1 MTSAYYQDIGKAT
14 FAPVDTTKAAGAIIT
29 ADYTDSQKEI
39 TQRNINNLN
48 AEFDRIGQEYMQM
61 YKDYSSGKAVTD
73 LLNLTTQGIVVK
85 KQLENLAETRKII
98 SNFENTIQT
107 ANHDAYV
114 RGTPYS
120 ELALYDSDVQKTI
133 KSEQELTAQRQ
144 ALHDANKEERDLGRP
159 GSEFQ
164 PVDYT
169 LFQDTYNNETLS
181 EARRNFPHFWKRMSG
196 SLKVNVGTKE
206 NPRIITL
213 NEAATARERKI
224 IAGHITLAYVHANR
238 DLVGD
243 PGRLKRDFL
252 VSALTTRDNYLNE
265 INKEEATFLAAAEE
279 RESLKDLAYKL
290 KTQGPSAAI
299 DYVNIYRGKYDGSYA
314 VARQKMAQKIHDAAA
329 IGELT
334 EGDVDKI
341 INHEFTAHDGSTQT
355 IGKYWKEEAK
365 LMRKGVR
372 TYQKGLADEARE
384 NQEAS
389 RRADAVQTAAGLEK
403 QDGPIT
409 IEQKNQ
415 AISEWMAKH
424 GVTDSR
430 LVPAV
435 LQNIRYAGIEDDT
448 ELDRIFTHN
457 AANGIPISEKDI
469 MSFKDPQYKLK
480 WRKQLKALGN
490 QTSDRSKFIRAAVD
504 GHFNNK
510 LGEAGRGTTDYYY
523 TEAAATSTY
532 EKEYNRILEET
543 GSHAQA
549 TSAAQKAVSDLLA
562 QDQAGKIDLTQRADV
577 PLDATVAVNVRAAS
591 LAIKKD
597 PTLLSSD
604 KPLPGEAPY
613 IKQAVDYINGRGK
626 VRPHFYY
633 KLAPGIGKSH
643 YEQLMRDRLEAMG
656 LLKKGEA
663 ALPEKG
669 ILSEA
674 ELRKTRFSSP
684 AATFQV
690 TQENPKSLEMLKIVE
705 DETAQAGAKY
715 DHVRDKNGEIVSLTK
730 PLSQHT
736 IGELIDLIG
745 QGYED
750 FGLYGISNG
759 QLRDILQNVPVDL
772 NELFDQEN
780 QDALVL
786 ARLRQKAQVAQRY
799 CTIDD
804 TYRHT
809 VTLDKLTRN
818 EFYSIVGDLPP
829 YLQIENMLPACSKEL
844 VKQTLQ

>member
-29 ADYTDSQKEI
+29 ADYTDSQKQI
-39 TQRNINNLN
+39 TERNISNLN
-48 AEFDRIGQEYMQM
+48 NEFARIGQEYMQM

-73 LLNLTTQGIVVK
+73 LLNLTTQGIVTK
-85 KQLENLAETRKII
+85 KRLENFAETRKMI
-98 SNFENTIQT
+98 SQFETHLKSAEN
-107 ANHDAYV
+107 
-114 RGTPYS
+114 
-120 ELALYDSDVQKTI
+120 LKLYLNGATYADLSLTDPDVQKTV
-133 KSEQELTAQRQ
+133 KAEQEIALQRQ
-144 ALHDANKEERDLGRP
+144 ALHDANKEERDSGRP

-164 PVDYT
+164 PVDWG
-169 LFQDTYNNETLS
+169 LFQDTLGNENAT
-181 EARRNFPHFWKRMSG
+181 EVTRNFTHYWEWARKG
-196 SLKVNVGTKE
+196 LKVQVEPGQ
-206 NPRIITL
+206 PAITWD
-213 NEAATARERKI
+213 EAGSAEHRKI
-224 IAGHITLAYVHANR
+224 IAAAITLSYAHANK
-238 DLVGD
+238 DILGD

-252 VSALTTRDNYLNE
+252 SHALTVRDNKLNE
-265 INKEEATFLAAAEE
+265 ANKEEATFLAAAEE
-279 RESLKDLAYKL
+279 RESLRDLAYKL

-299 DYVNIYRGKYDGSYA
+299 DYINIYKGKYDGSYTI
-314 VARQKMAQKIHDAAA
+314 ARQKMAQKIHDAAA

-341 INHEFTAHDGSTQT
+341 IDHKFTAHDGSTPT
-355 IGKYWKEEAK
+355 IGKYWPKEAK

-372 TYQKGLADEARE
+372 TYQKGLADEATE
-384 NQEAS
+384 NLEAS

-435 LQNIRYAGIEDDT
+435 LQNIRYAGIEDDA

-457 AANGIPISEKDI
+457 AANGIPISEKEI
-469 MSFKDPQYKLK
+469 MSFKDPNYKLK
-480 WRKQLKALGN
+480 WRKQLKALGT
-490 QTSDRSKFIRAAVD
+490 QTSDRSKFIRSAVD

-562 QDQAGKIDLTQRADV
+562 QDQAGKIDLTQRADIPV
-577 PLDATVAVNVRAAS
+577 DTTVATNINAAAAALS
-591 LAIKKD
+591 KD
-597 PTLLSSD
+597 PTLISSD

-626 VRPHFYY
+626 VRPHFYD
-633 KLAPGIGKSH
+633 KLAPGINKTH
-643 YEQLMRDRLEAMG
+643 PEQLMRDRLEAMG

-684 AATFQV
+684 SATFQV
-690 TQENPKSLEMLKIVE
+690 TQENPKTLEMLKIVE
-705 DETAQAGAKY
+705 DETAQSGAKY

-759 QLRDILQNVPVDL
+759 QLRDILQNVPVDI

-844 VKQTLQ
+844 VEQTLQ